1 MDPNQDENEEEMS
14 EKKEATEQRK
24 EEAER
29 SDDETPKYDNKQ
41 SNKAEENNDDN
52 KPTEY
57 LILNHLDNLKIDE
70 NYSGVADKS
79 NSDNQS
85 NDNLNEN
92 KKESINKKEDECD
105 ESYDD
110 DEDECGA
117 NERQFKSLNN
127 FRLEAMKNSTSL
139 LNKSQE
145 DDLSGGTSLQ
155 RCLEKFTAIE
165 LINEKLSCD
174 TCTSKLNKIS
184 KRTPLSKS
192 NSTKSTKPPP
202 VATSVLK
209 QYLICDL
216 PAVLTIHLKRFQ
228 QHGMRLEKCN
238 KHVNFPLI
246 LDMSPYT
253 SQMCVNI
260 FKSQS
265 DDSSSAKYSL
275 YGLVEHS
282 GRLNSGHYTAY
293 VKINSRASN
302 SSMSIYESLFLGRHR
317 LCHLNSMLKR
327 WNGSSISIKK
337 MQEEMLNYEESMK
350 DSNIHTDYLEMENSS
365 LIDLTSSES
374 TSINELAAQDHR
386 WFYVSDSSVNEV
398 SQAKVLKAQ
407 AYLLFYERVQ

>member
-1 MDPNQDENEEEMS
+1 MSKDRGASQLDSNQDENEDEINEE
-14 EKKEATEQRK
+14 KETIEQRK

-29 SDDETPKYDNKQ
+29 CDDETPEYENKQ
-41 SNKAEENNDDN
+41 NNKSEENNEDD
-52 KPTEY
+52 KSIEY
-57 LILNHLDNLKIDE
+57 LISNHLNNLKIDE
-70 NYSGVADKS
+70 YYSGVVEKS
-79 NSDNQS
+79 NCENQS
-85 NDNLNEN
+85 YDNLNEN
-92 KKESINKKEDECD
+92 KRESITKKEDECD
-105 ESYDD
+105 DSYDD

-117 NERQFKSLNN
+117 NERRFKSLNN

-145 DDLSGGTSLQ
+145 DELSGGISLE

-174 TCTSKLNKIS
+174 TCTNKLNKIS
-184 KRTPLSKS
+184 KRTPHSKS
-192 NSTKSTKPPP
+192 NATKSTKPPP
-202 VATSVLK
+202 VATRVLK
-209 QYLICDL
+209 QYLICEL

-246 LDMSPYT
+246 LDMSSYT

-265 DDSSSAKYSL
+265 SDLSSAKYSL

-302 SSMSIYESLFLGRHR
+302 SSMSIYESIFLGRHR

-327 WNGSSISIKK
+327 WNGT
-337 MQEEMLNYEESMK
+337 N
-350 DSNIHTDYLEMENSS
+350 
-365 LIDLTSSES
+365 
-374 TSINELAAQDHR
+374 
-386 WFYVSDSSVNEV
+386 
-398 SQAKVLKAQ
+398 
-407 AYLLFYERVQ
+407 